1 MIRLAKTRGM
11 EDGQWVNIEHLLRGE
26 GGKGRF
32 SFKRHLAAAFC
43 ISPITML
50 RGVDACP
57 PLFDSLVVS
66 IGLLGPHNTG

>member
-11 EDGQWVNIEHLLRGE
+11 EDGQWVNIEHLLCSE

-32 SFKRHLAAAFC
+32 SFKCHLAAAFC